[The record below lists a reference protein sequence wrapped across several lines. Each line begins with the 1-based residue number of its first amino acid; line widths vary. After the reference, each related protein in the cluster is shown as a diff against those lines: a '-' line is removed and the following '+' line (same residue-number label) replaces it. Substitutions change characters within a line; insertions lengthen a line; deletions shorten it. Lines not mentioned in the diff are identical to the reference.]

1 MDLLSSIVRC
11 ELVVKVKDLSKEIAK
26 QLALYT
32 DSVKEEVEV
41 IKEDVTKEA
50 VSLLKQKS
58 PRDSGDY
65 AKNWAKKKVGKNIV
79 IYNRKYQI
87 THLLEF
93 GHVKRSGG
101 RVAAKVHIRPIEEK
115 IVDEY
120 VSRVERAIRQ

>member
-1 MDLLSSIVRC
+1 M
-11 ELVVKVKDLSKEIAK
+11 VKVKDLSKEIAK
-26 QLALYT
+26 QLSLYT
-32 DSVKEEVEV
+32 ESVKKEVEV

-93 GHVKRSGG
+93 GHVKRGGG
-101 RVAAKVHIRPIEEK
+101 RVAAKVHIRPVEEK
-115 IVDEY
+115 IVDDY
-120 VSRVERAIRQ
+120 VSRVERVIRQ